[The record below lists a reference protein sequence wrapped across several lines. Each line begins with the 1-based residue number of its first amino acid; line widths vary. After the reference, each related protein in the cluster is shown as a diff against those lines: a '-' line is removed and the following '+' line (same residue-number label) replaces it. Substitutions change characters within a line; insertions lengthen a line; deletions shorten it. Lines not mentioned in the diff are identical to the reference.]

1 MWMDCVCEA
10 GRRKGEEEWGIMAQR
25 ARARA
30 KGACECVVCRSTRAR
45 QRLRTAYPAAA
56 RPLDTTASVMPWYSA
71 SEMHEVLA
79 LLVQSSVGVAS
90 RQRKI

>member
-1 MWMDCVCEA
+1 
-10 GRRKGEEEWGIMAQR
+10 
-25 ARARA
+25 
-30 KGACECVVCRSTRAR
+30 
-45 QRLRTAYPAAA
+45 
-56 RPLDTTASVMPWYSA
+56 MPWYSA